1 MFGSWGRG
9 RVLVLLTSGVAAAST
24 SSSSSS
30 SSSTHPCSSRIAS
43 AQLGAST
50 ASDVHSLARRLSV
63 HPPGA
68 LTPSE
73 IRHGQTDRAGLMMV
87 DTHLEKLAKKS
98 HDVMSPGSPEAADFQ
113 ALLVQHGC
121 RAWLAC
127 VCVEWHGSPSV
138 IWCCELAGHRGY
150 SGANG
155 ERCESTVPGGHAPGA
170 RNRALLAAT
179 GGRQWP
185 GRH

>member
-1 MFGSWGRG
+1 MTNLRLGFQMFGSWGRG
-9 RVLVLLTSGVAAAST
+9 RVLVLLTSGVADAST
-24 SSSSSS
+24 SSSS

-68 LTPSE
+68 LTPRE

-98 HDVMSPGSPEAADFQ
+98 HDVMSPGSPKLRTFK
-113 ALLVQHGC
+113 
-121 RAWLAC
+121 
-127 VCVEWHGSPSV
+127 
-138 IWCCELAGHRGY
+138 
-150 SGANG
+150 
-155 ERCESTVPGGHAPGA
+155 RC
-170 RNRALLAAT
+170 
-179 GGRQWP
+179 
-185 GRH
+185 